1 MSAEGIS
8 GRKPY
13 GLRTRMIETRGWK
26 RLEANRMFEFQQVSP
41 KDFNAILRRS
51 FVWRAAAR
59 FEDPRAV
66 AGGYDDM
73 WRDGVFPKDP
83 DLKQFLVSGPA
94 ILASLQI
101 QNAFEMK
108 FNKEECERLIEDY
121 ACWGG
126 DRGLTEDT
134 MREACGMPPRDRR
147 HVCTQAASVIVVDN
161 EPSEAEDP
169 EAMWSRVTES
179 IMKHLLTT
187 KRLDITKPMFM
198 RTKFKDVPNMNKEQL
213 VASMLANKRL
223 IQSQSRGKTEDV
235 FIVGLVSKVKL
246 DTLIAHMD
254 RSSCP
259 TLTERLAVSAL
270 EGYVN
275 SIARSDNAEALANV
289 FTSLSTKNPRGRPTA
304 NAKNRKEI
312 FGSKAS
318 KAVSHEKNC
327 RSLVQKL
334 KEPVESSQLSPQRK
348 RQRVKGREEPAVKE
362 EKDGTDGNQLVLFS
376 TSYQY
381 PNTTVLRTRKIA
393 ESLGAQKFTRRAQ
406 QHLLAHTHDLDI
418 HNSVFTVL
426 SQLLDKLQVF
436 PAMPQDLRSA
446 FDRCVFDRD
455 KVCREVLNVGREE
468 GKCILTATLYGGS
481 IPEHLAGN
489 EFLTRLSKVSIY
501 MRWLAI
507 SLLEDEFHRFRST
520 DVNKKN
526 PDMSIVSHLYLAA
539 EDYILTAWSTFLE
552 TLKPT
557 HLSLHFDGV
566 RVSLPEGGPIPD
578 LCKKCESYIQDKTGF
593 RVSIREKQHRTVFQ
607 SIEQKSTKEPQV
619 LASQCQLE
627 KHGNCILA
635 AIAAVTGKE
644 TLVRQAL
651 AAEPHEDVSCRSY
664 RECEELCQVKL
675 VAKLTFRELKE
686 GNFLLHS
693 EAGGVPHCVG
703 FTLTS
708 GSDSCVVHDS
718 GCVYRL
724 SKLALAEAVETGI
737 DSSTCVYFQVLER
750 DVDVKLFAS
759 DELGDDDASALLALE
774 AAGRKRPAR
783 FCNGHAEDGAR
794 ARSSEVTPPI
804 RRPIANC
811 QSEAASRALRPV
823 ASRQSETAAAILIQ
837 GSESEQEDADASIPP
852 HALGCQTESLAG
864 SNSEM
869 EGPTSNA
876 FLDDDGV
883 VIVDKTLLQS
893 LADEVACVAAAAKY
907 RKKSNSFACPCCPWR
922 CFQSPGRVTDHL
934 LKYHVERN
942 QFCCS
947 GKKQIK
953 CVLSLHDSDMIRG
966 HQKGKYLQRSA
977 RLLNAQVQPPLP
989 QSINAVDKRI
999 RLLLDPQGL
1008 LGKNIK

>member
-1 MSAEGIS
+1 
-8 GRKPY
+8 
-13 GLRTRMIETRGWK
+13 MIETRGWK

-51 FVWRAAAR
+51 FVWRAVAR

-83 DLKQFLVSGPA
+83 DLKQFLISGPA

-108 FNKEECERLIEDY
+108 FNKEDCERLIEDY
-121 ACWGG
+121 AYWGG

-147 HVCTQAASVIVVDN
+147 NVCTQAASVIVVDN

-169 EAMWSRVTES
+169 EVMWSRVTES
-179 IMKHLLTT
+179 IMMHLLTA

-246 DTLIAHMD
+246 DTLIAHRD

-275 SIARSDNAEALANV
+275 SIARSDNAEALAGV
-289 FTSLSTKNPRGRPTA
+289 FTSLSTKNLRGRPTA
-304 NAKNRKEI
+304 SAKNRKEM

-334 KEPVESSQLSPQRK
+334 KQPVGSSQLSPPKK

-362 EKDGTDGNQLVLFS
+362 ERDGTDGNQLVLFS

-381 PNTTVLRTRKIA
+381 PDTTVLRTRKIA
-393 ESLGAQKFTRRAQ
+393 RSLGAQKFTRRAQ
-406 QHLLAHTHDLDI
+406 QHLLSHTHDLDI

-426 SQLLDKLQVF
+426 SQLLDKLQVV
-436 PAMPQDLRSA
+436 PAMPQDIRSA
-446 FDRCVFDRD
+446 FDSCVSDRD
-455 KVCREVLNVGREE
+455 KVCREELNVGREE
-468 GKCILTATLYGGS
+468 GKRILTATLYGGS

-489 EFLTRLSKVSIY
+489 EFLIRLSKVSIY

-520 DVNKKN
+520 DVNKNN
-526 PDMSIVSHLYLAA
+526 PDMSIVSHLYLAT

-566 RVSLPEGGPIPD
+566 RVSLPEGGPIAG

-593 RVSIREKQHRTVFQ
+593 RVTIREKQHRTVFQ
-607 SIEQKSTKEPQV
+607 SIEQKSTKESQV
-619 LASQCQLE
+619 LTSQCLLE

-635 AIAAVTGKE
+635 AIAAVTGKGA
-644 TLVRQAL
+644 LVREAL
-651 AAEPHEDVSCRSY
+651 AAEPHDVSCRSY

-675 VAKLTFRELKE
+675 VAHLTFRELKE

-703 FTLTS
+703 LTLTS
-708 GSDSCVVHDS
+708 GSDQCVVHDI
-718 GCVYRL
+718 GCIYKL
-724 SKLALAEAVETGI
+724 SKLALAEAVETGM

-750 DVDVKLFAS
+750 DVDVKQFAN

-774 AAGRKRPAR
+774 AAGRKRPR
-783 FCNGHAEDGAR
+783 FCNGYAEDGAR
-794 ARSSEVTPPI
+794 TRSSEVTPPI
-804 RRPIANC
+804 RRPMAKLR
-811 QSEAASRALRPV
+811 SEAASHALRPV

-837 GSESEQEDADASIPP
+837 GSESEQADAEVSIPS
-852 HALGCQTESLAG
+852 HALGCQAESLAG

-869 EGPTSNA
+869 EGPASNA
-876 FLDDDGV
+876 CLDDDGV
-883 VIVDKTLLQS
+883 VIVDKKLLQS

-907 RKKSNSFACPCCPWR
+907 RKKSTSFECPCCPWR

-999 RLLLDPQGL
+999 RLLLDSEGL
-1008 LGKNIK
+1008 IEKKTECL